1 MSALSNLTQT
11 SGTSTTT
18 LPSWYCTAQQNI
30 VSQAT
35 QAGQNAPAFANTV
48 GQQAVN
54 TLQQPNNA
62 FQQAT
67 GTLGSIASGA
77 ANPWITGACGAV
89 TPNTCTALGGLF
101 SAQQNELNQ
110 LLPNITAPAN
120 AAGIGSGNFGS
131 LRGQTAVDT
140 ARANAQAKLAAE
152 QMCAALKN
160 QATGVNA
167 AIGQGNV
174 AQAGITN
181 AVNVGKEQM
190 VSPFTNIANMAN
202 VIGSVNAPKT
212 VSTTQTPSTLQSIG
226 GVGALICGGVN
237 GTSNLLYGSPGKGT
251 PGQPG
256 YVPPTGGLLG
266 TGGGSLVCNLKK
278 TFGSCKPTG
287 GGNLPG
293 GCCIGCQYCTPAGG
307 CNPLCGMGCYGC
319 QYCTGCYAVAQTC
332 GGDYS
337 CMGCYGGYFA

>member
-48 GQQAVN
+48 GQQAV
-54 TLQQPNNA
+54 TALQQPNNQ
-62 FQQAT
+62 FQQA
-67 GTLGSIASGA
+67 GTALGSIASGA
-77 ANPWITGACGAV
+77 ANPWITGACGSV
-89 TPNTCTALGGLF
+89 TPNTCTAMGGLF
-101 SAQQNELNQ
+101 AAQQNELNQ
-110 LLPNITAPAN
+110 LMPNVTAPAN

-140 ARANAQAKLAAE
+140 ARGNAQAKLAAE

-167 AIGQGNV
+167 AIGQSDV
-174 AQAGITN
+174 AQTGINN

-190 VSPFTNIANMAN
+190 VSPFSNIANMAN
-202 VIGSVNAPKT
+202 VISGVTAPKT
-212 VSTTQTPSTLQSIG
+212 VNTTQTPSTLQSIG
-226 GVGALICGGVN
+226 GVGALICGGIN

-251 PGQPG
+251 LGQPG
-256 YVPPTGGLLG
+256 YVAPTGGLLG
-266 TGGGSLVCNLKK
+266 TGGGALFCNLKK
-278 TFGSCKPTG
+278 TFGGGSPAG
-287 GGNLPG
+287 GGGGGG
-293 GCCIGCQYCTPAGG
+293 GCTPPFNPCNPSCTIGCQYCTP
-307 CNPLCGMGCYGC
+307 CNPLCGCYGCYGC
-319 QYCTGCYAVAQTC
+319 
-332 GGDYS
+332 YS
-337 CMGCYGGYFA
+337 CSVIP